1 MKSPPS
7 VIGIDVPRIKLMAF
21 GLSAFYAGIAGA
33 LLAHLSRSVNFEQ
46 FRLELSIQYL
56 AMIVIG
62 GLGSVRGSIL
72 GAVFV
77 TLLPIVLRS
86 SLAPV
91 QSVMPTSATQLL
103 SSLQLLLFGLVIV
116 ASMLLQ
122 PSGLSR
128 LLSDATR
135 RLKLHLAG
143 HQAEVA

>member
-1 MKSPPS
+1 
-7 VIGIDVPRIKLMAF
+7 MAF

-72 GAVFV
+72 GAIFV

-91 QSVMPTSATQLL
+91 QSALPTSATQLL
-103 SSLQLLLFGLVIV
+103 SSLQLVLFGVVIV

-122 PSGLSR
+122 PSGLQR
-128 LLSDATR
+128 VLSDATR
-135 RLKLHLAG
+135 RLHKLH
-143 HQAEVA
+143 